1 METDRTRK
9 YALIAANFI
18 GFFHFLWNDVD
29 MLHEMGYEVYA
40 MGDNEKQEEHTLKI
54 MEEKNVT
61 FIDAKIDSKSPF
73 TQNNWD
79 YYKKVSRLLKEHHFD
94 LVHCHTPIVGIL
106 VRLAARNYRKQG
118 TKVIYTTHG
127 LAYTH
132 LSSRKEY
139 FIYHSIESLA
149 SRFCDAIITI
159 NKEDFENAKK
169 LHCKKVFYIN
179 GVGVDCSKYCNVT
192 IDRNLYRKQI
202 GVAASDIMILSVG
215 ELSNRKNHVVIIKA
229 IGHMN
234 DKNKYVYVIAGKGIG
249 TASTESLLIQTAQQY
264 DVRLVLLG
272 FRDDIPQLIHCSD
285 IGAIPSIREG
295 LGLAGIQSLCAGV
308 PLVGTGVQGIKDY
321 IVDGVT
327 GYLCNPFDHLAF
339 MRNIE
344 KLSDAYRRECMR
356 QNCHEMAVKFDI
368 AISKHQMNIIYDK
381 IL

>member
-1 METDRTRK
+1 MTQK
-9 YALIAANFI
+9 KALIAANYLGFI
-18 GFFHFLWNDVD
+18 GFLWNDIDILRSKGYSVD
-29 MLHEMGYEVYA
+29 FVGYDKDGSEKKKIENILLNKEICFYNIPFDTKKPFSFVNIRAYKCINQLLHTKSYEV
-40 MGDNEKQEEHTLKI
+40 I
-54 MEEKNVT
+54 
-61 FIDAKIDSKSPF
+61 
-73 TQNNWD
+73 
-79 YYKKVSRLLKEHHFD
+79 
-94 LVHCHTPIVGIL
+94 HCHTPIVGLL
-106 VRLAARNYRKQG
+106 VRLAARKLRLKG
-118 TKVIYTTHG
+118 SKVVYTTHG
-127 LAYTH
+127 LAFTH
-132 LSSRKEY
+132 LSSIRTKVLYKPMEWIMS
-139 FIYHSIESLA
+139 F
-149 SRFCDAIITI
+149 FTDAVITI
-159 NKEDFENAKK
+159 NKEDYASMLKM
-169 LHCKKVFYIN
+169 HAKKVFYIN

-192 IDRNLYRKQI
+192 IDRILYRKQI